1 VVLRWLLQ
9 GFGFYAEL
17 SGCVDK
23 VYARVRGI
31 GLLRRMFERSLHFL
45 KICPSYA
52 LLCAA
57 RSPAHIGGSENVG

>member
-1 VVLRWLLQ
+1 MVLRWLLQ
-9 GFGFYAEL
+9 GFGCYAEL
-17 SGCVDK
+17 SGCGDK

-31 GLLRRMFERSLHFL
+31 GLLRRMFERSLR
-45 KICPSYA
+45 ICPSYA